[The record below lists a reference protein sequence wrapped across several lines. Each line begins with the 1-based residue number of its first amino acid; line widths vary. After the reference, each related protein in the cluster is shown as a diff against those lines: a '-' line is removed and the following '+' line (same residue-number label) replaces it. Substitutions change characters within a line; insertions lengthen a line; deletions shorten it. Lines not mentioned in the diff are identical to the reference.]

1 MSKQKEFIRKLL
13 QQIADGK
20 NVTDIATTV
29 DKYLKDLEKRTKQ
42 YKQIVTVITLV
53 ASILY
58 NVLGALGIW

>member
-42 YKQIVTVITLV
+42 YKQIVTVVTLV